1 MGITVS
7 GIGSGLDING
17 LVSQLMSAEQQP
29 ITLPKEQESA
39 ANAKISA
46 YGQLTS
52 SLASLQAAVRKLT
65 ATGISACTATSSSAA
80 VAVSTGSNAAPGNYS
95 IQVNQL
101 AQTQKLVSPGFA
113 SSSASLGAGTLSI
126 TVAGGSTV
134 ALAPTSNSL
143 EGLRDAINNAGLT
156 VTASIVD
163 DGSASGKRLVIA
175 GKDTGAGKTFSLSG
189 SGALAA
195 FSFDPAAPVEF
206 GYDGSGNAPT
216 AMSRTQSAQ
225 DAQLTIDGMKVSSA
239 TNTITSALPGITLRA
254 TQVTT
259 TAVSVDVQRDAAGI
273 KSSANA
279 LAKAWNDLKSLVATQ
294 TAWNDTTKTGAA
306 LHGESGPSSI
316 LSQIRGAIT
325 KAVPGAGS
333 FTQLTDLGISFQK
346 DGTIAVNDAKLQSA
360 IDGHPS
366 DLQALFAGSDGV
378 ATRLNTLLTNVLG
391 DGGVI
396 SNRTGGLNASL
407 RSVSMRENTEQSRLD
422 RLQASYRAQFTRLDS
437 ALSSMQNTSTY
448 LTQQLSKLS
457 TS

>member
-17 LVSQLMSAEQQP
+17 LVSQLMSSEQRP
-29 ITLPKEQESA
+29 MNLLKKQESA
-39 ANAKISA
+39 TNAKISA

-80 VAVSTGSNAAPGNYS
+80 LAVSTGSNAAPGNYS

-101 AQTQKLVSPGFA
+101 AQAQKLVSPGFA
-113 SSSASLGAGTLSI
+113 DASAALGAGTLAI
-126 TVAGGSTV
+126 TVAGGASV
-134 ALAPTSNSL
+134 ALAPASNSL
-143 EGLRDAINNAGLT
+143 EGLRDAINNAGLG
-156 VTASIVD
+156 VSASIVD

-175 GKDTGAGKTFSLSG
+175 GKDTGAGKHFSLSG

-206 GYDGSGNAPT
+206 GYDGAGNAP
-216 AMSRTQSAQ
+216 ASMSRTQKAQ
-225 DAQLTIDGMKVSSA
+225 DAQLTIDGMKVSSP
-239 TNTITSALPGITLRA
+239 TNTLTSALPGITLRA

-279 LAKAWNDLKSLVATQ
+279 LAKAWNDLKSLVASQ

-316 LSQIRGAIT
+316 LSQIRGALT
-325 KAVPGAGS
+325 KAVGGAGS
-333 FTQLTDLGISFQK
+333 LAQLTDIGISFQK

-360 IDGHPS
+360 IDARPS
-366 DLQALFAGSDGV
+366 DLQALFAGTDGV

-396 SNRTGGLNASL
+396 SNRTSGLNASL
-407 RSVSMRENTEQSRLD
+407 RSLSMRENAEQSRLD
-422 RLQASYRAQFTRLDS
+422 RLQASYRAQFTRLDT
-437 ALSSMQNTSTY
+437 ALASMQNTSTY
-448 LTQQLSKLS
+448 LTQQLKQLS
-457 TS
+457 SL